1 MTATCADTSPLD
13 AGKFAW
19 VNDVAFKFRFGVA
32 TLREIRARARL
43 ASAICARQASE
54 DKKEA
59 VSGCESRK
67 ARCNVLEFE
76 HGYARC
82 KILPRAFVHIHIC
95 EPARIFERAGIRK
108 RVYNLVVCRKRIS
121 SDATCDVFFYV
132 IFNLFLI

>member
-1 MTATCADTSPLD
+1 MCADTSPLD
-13 AGKFAW
+13 ARKFAR
-19 VNDVAFKFRFGVA
+19 VNNVACKFRLRIA
-32 TLREIRARARL
+32 TLREIRARYARL

-59 VSGCESRK
+59 VSGSESRK

-82 KILPRAFVHIHIC
+82 KILPRSFVHIHIG
-95 EPARIFERAGIRK
+95 ESARIFERAGIRK
-108 RVYNLVVCRKRIS
+108 RAYNLTVCRKCIS